1 MNIKDILSH
10 AKKFNKLHGAF
21 KLKKKN
27 NKKNTK

>member
-21 KLKKKN
+21 KLKKKQQ
-27 NKKNTK
+27 KKH